1 MSPVLMLAS
10 SAPSQP
16 SSPEL
21 EVSSLWR
28 DAQLA
33 AAVVAVLGHRCGGV
47 RLSAQPGPVRDFWLS
62 MLEDLQQSPLR
73 KIPANTPTDRLLG
86 GMDITQSMRLG
97 KPVSSTGVLAECHNR
112 TIVLPMAERLPCE
125 YAGHWCAA
133 LDSGQV
139 NVARDGIN
147 HTSDAAITVVAM
159 DEGIE
164 EEAPP

>member
-1 MSPVLMLAS
+1 MLAS

-47 RLSAQPGPVRDFWLS
+47 RLSAQPGPVRDFWLE

-112 TIVLPMAERLPCE
+112 TIILPMAERLPNE

-147 HTSDAAITVVAM
+147 HTSMQRLPLLQWTRASKRKR
-159 DEGIE
+159 
-164 EEAPP
+164 PPKYS